1 MSHRINQLGEW
12 IRILNY
18 KSYSIVFNN
27 SNISISL
34 TDAWFSCFTDAE
46 GCFNVNIYL
55 EPRYKLGF
63 KPRIRFLLVQ
73 NDKLALS
80 IIRDLLN
87 TGYVSKRSD
96 NLTTFRYT
104 ADGYTRLGPI
114 LSYFELFPLKTIKY
128 QAFSKWSEIH
138 SLILAKKHLDAEGLA
153 KIKLLAKLVNA
164 KSDINP

>member
-1 MSHRINQLGEW
+1 M
-12 IRILNY
+12 
-18 KSYSIVFNN
+18 
-27 SNISISL
+27 
-34 TDAWFSCFTDAE
+34 
-46 GCFNVNIYL
+46 
-55 EPRYKLGF
+55 
-63 KPRIRFLLVQ
+63 
-73 NDKLALS
+73 S

-114 LSYFELFPLKTIKY
+114 LSYFELFPIKTIKS

-138 SLILAKKHLDAEGLA
+138 SVILAKKHLDAEGLA